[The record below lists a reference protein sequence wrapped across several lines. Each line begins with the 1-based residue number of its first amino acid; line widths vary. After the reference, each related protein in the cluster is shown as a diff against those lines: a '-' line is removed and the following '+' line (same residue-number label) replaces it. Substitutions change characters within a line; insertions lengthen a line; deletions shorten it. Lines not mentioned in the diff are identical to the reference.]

1 MISFF
6 DYIFYRIYKFSKE
19 KGDFAP
25 ETNGSLILSLIQFFT
40 VLDIIVFIRLF
51 YQFPLPDK
59 LFVLP
64 VIIGLGV
71 LNWYRYER
79 KIDIEQLACRWK
91 DEEQSKRTRNG
102 WLIGIYLVV
111 ALLIPA
117 VYGYLHVN
125 AKLI

>member
-6 DYIFYRIYKFSKE
+6 DYIFYRIYKFYIGQGNKLADS
-19 KGDFAP
+19 FAS
-25 ETNGSLILSLIQFFT
+25 SLLT
-40 VLDIIVFIRLF
+40 VMQCFAIIDIMVVVKIIRDYTFPNKFIFVL
-51 YQFPLPDK
+51 
-59 LFVLP
+59 LFV
-64 VIIGLGV
+64 VVGGF
-71 LNWYRYER
+71 NWYRYER
-79 KIDIEQLACRWK
+79 KIDIEQLAGQWK

-111 ALLIPA
+111 ALLIPV